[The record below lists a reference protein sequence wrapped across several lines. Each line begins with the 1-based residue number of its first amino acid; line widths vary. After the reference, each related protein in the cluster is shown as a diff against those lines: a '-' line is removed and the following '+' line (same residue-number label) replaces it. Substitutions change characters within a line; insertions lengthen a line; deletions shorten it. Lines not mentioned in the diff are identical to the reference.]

1 MNTNI
6 RQARA
11 SRRGRYA
18 MLAVAAAASSVIFLP
33 VAQGVASASAG
44 FHTVQAGGPPAPAA
58 PVRHVTKVRHVPREK
73 PILHNPRYHM
83 PRIRVIIHNRNHN
96 KNRRHHEMRHHRHE
110 RVLPQQE
117 VEPEGNEEEQPPIE
131 EEIEENEP
139 VRNDGRWWWP
149 NELR

>member
-1 MNTNI
+1 MNTNM
-6 RQARA
+6 

-33 VAQGVASASAG
+33 LAQGVASASAG
-44 FHTVQAGGPPAPAA
+44 YHTVQAGGPPAPAA
-58 PVRHVTKVRHVPREK
+58 PVRHVTKVRHVAKEK
-73 PILHNPRYHM
+73 PVLHNPRFHL

-96 KNRRHHEMRHHRHE
+96 KNRRHELRHHRTQK
-110 RVLPQQE
+110 VQAQE
-117 VEPEGNEEEQPPIE
+117 VEQPNVELPEEEV
-131 EEIEENEP
+131 ENEP